1 MLEVANRRIYKQVR
15 QVLKDGQAIT
25 AESPDEMLHA
35 LRIEC
40 KKLRYLMELFSGLY
54 EPKEING
61 LIKQLR
67 TLQGNL
73 GDFNDLS
80 VQEAYLMRTAAEMAT
95 RRQPTPDT
103 LMAIGAL
110 VAALDAERAGGSRR
124 VWRHLRCLCRT
135 RKP

>member
-1 MLEVANRRIYKQVR
+1 
-15 QVLKDGQAIT
+15 
-25 AESPDEMLHA
+25 
-35 LRIEC
+35 
-40 KKLRYLMELFSGLY
+40 RYLMELFSGLY

-110 VAALDAERAGGSRR
+110 VAALDAERAVVRGAFGDTFDAFAASENRERFKLAFGSSRDAF
-124 VWRHLRCLCRT
+124 
-135 RKP
+135 